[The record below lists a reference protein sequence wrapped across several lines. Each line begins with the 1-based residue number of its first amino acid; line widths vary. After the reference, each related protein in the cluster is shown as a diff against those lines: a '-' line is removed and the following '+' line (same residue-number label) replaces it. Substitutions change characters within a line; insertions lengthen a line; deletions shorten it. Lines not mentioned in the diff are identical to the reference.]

1 MSEPEAW
8 REGPLLVVP
17 QGAALPPCCVRCG
30 APAPGPAR
38 RVRVYWHHPAIY
50 VLLLNLLVYAV
61 VALLARR
68 SVQIA
73 VPVCA
78 THVLRRRRGSV
89 AALLGV
95 VAGLILVWF
104 GVVADHGPLCLLGGY
119 LAVAGSVAGV
129 VASRLYGV
137 DRVDARGAVLRGA
150 HPELLDRLPE
160 RST

>member
-1 MSEPEAW
+1 MSSPQAW

-17 QGAALPPCCVRCG
+17 QGAPLPPRCVRCG

-38 RVRVYWHHPAIY
+38 QVRIYWHHPAIY

-68 SVQIA
+68 SVRIEL
-73 VPVCA
+73 PVCA
-78 THVLRRRRGSV
+78 AHVSRRRRGNLI
-89 AALLGV
+89 ALLGV
-95 VAGLILVWF
+95 GAGLTLVGF
-104 GVVADHGPLCLLGGY
+104 GVAAGHGPLSLLGGY

-150 HPELLDRLPE
+150 HPDLLDMLPE
-160 RST
+160 RSA